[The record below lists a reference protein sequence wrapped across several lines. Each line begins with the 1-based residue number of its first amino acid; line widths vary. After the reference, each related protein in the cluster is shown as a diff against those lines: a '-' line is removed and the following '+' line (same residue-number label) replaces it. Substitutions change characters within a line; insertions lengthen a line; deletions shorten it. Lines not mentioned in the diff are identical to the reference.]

1 MGILPPSLLSI
12 VTKNQQISFVTVLE
26 LSCELKHQSTWRSG
40 ETKTTTI
47 LTDRS
52 RRMET
57 LAVMLCCPAHLRPM
71 RELVCFHLH
80 IFCEGSTNST
90 NASGKKI
97 PTVLFEAGD
106 GPFESGMMV
115 VAENAL
121 ANGSISRYC
130 YSDRPG
136 FGWSD

>member
-80 IFCEGSTNST
+80 LRDTWAPMIQLYHLTT
-90 NASGKKI
+90 SGAFDSYA
-97 PTVLFEAGD
+97 TLR
-106 GPFESGMMV
+106 S
-115 VAENAL
+115 
-121 ANGSISRYC
+121 SSQ
-130 YSDRPG
+130 S
-136 FGWSD
+136 